1 MGMTAAGNH
10 VIPNVH
16 FRKVNGMQKGYMN
29 RAYIKP
35 WHSQAAR
42 KKRRANT
49 RKVKAAK
56 LAPRPV
62 AGLLRPVVHPPTQRY
77 NMKLRLGRGFT
88 LDELREAKIAP
99 KLARTIGISVDH
111 RRRNRCTESLQENVN
126 RLKLYKTK
134 LLVFPRGHGKK
145 AVKKGDTPR
154 SELQNVAQNT
164 LREIIPIPKPQ
175 LRIKARKITD
185 DEKEKSVYKI
195 LKKARTNKKYAGKK
209 LTKEKTG
216 KEE

>member
-1 MGMTAAGNH
+1 MG
-10 VIPNVH
+10 
-16 FRKVNGMQKGYMN
+16 
-29 RAYIKP
+29 
-35 WHSQAAR
+35 
-42 KKRRANT
+42 
-49 RKVKAAK
+49 
-56 LAPRPV
+56 
-62 AGLLRPVVHPPTQRY
+62 
-77 NMKLRLGRGFT
+77 KLRLGRGFT
-88 LDELREAKIAP
+88 LAELREAKIAP
-99 KLARTIGISVDH
+99 KLAPTIGISVDH

-134 LLVFPRGHGKK
+134 LLVFPRKSGKK

-209 LTKEKTG
+209 LTKEKSG